1 MRFRQ
6 AVTAI
11 LLTASTLV
19 LTATPA
25 MAHAELI
32 DSDPADGASVATAP
46 ARVRLTFNEPVT
58 PAPNVV
64 EIVGPD
70 GVAWTVGTPTISGA
84 VVTAPVQANGPAGAY
99 TLTYRVVSG
108 DGDEVTGDVA
118 FTLTTPATTTP
129 PPTTTTTTTTTTAA
143 TTTPATSA
151 SPPGDD
157 GGVPAWVWIAG
168 AAVLAAA
175 GVGIGLR
182 MNRASR

>member
-11 LLTASTLV
+11 LFTASTLV

-46 ARVRLTFNEPVT
+46 AQVRLTFDEPVT

-70 GVAWTVGTPTISGA
+70 NTTWTVGKPTISGA
-84 VVTAPVQANGPAGAY
+84 VITAPVQANGPAGAY

-129 PPTTTTTTTTTTAA
+129 PPTTTTTTTSA

-151 SPPGDD
+151 TTSGDD

-175 GVGIGLR
+175 GLGVALR
-182 MNRASR
+182 TSRARR